1 MRDLDVRRV
10 LHKSL
15 RKAHDEPDTLVLD
28 EFGLCQ
34 GAVRIDVAVVNGELQ
49 GYEIKSAKDTLQ
61 RLPAQAKHYS
71 QVLDRV
77 TLVVAEN
84 HMEALDIIPEW
95 WGVKVASMGKRG
107 AVHVKSLRRTRKNPS
122 IDSYSLAQL
131 LWKDE
136 CLDILSRLG
145 KVRGLKSKPR
155 KVVWEALTESLSL
168 DELRDTVRQ
177 TLKSRSDWRVG

>member
-15 RKAHDEPDTLVLD
+15 RTAHEEPDTLVLD

-34 GAVRIDVAVVNGELQ
+34 GAARIDVAVVNGELQ

-61 RLPAQAKHYS
+61 RLPVQAQCYS

-77 TLVVAEN
+77 TLVVADN
-84 HMEALDIIPEW
+84 HLEALEIIPEW
-95 WGVKVASMGKRG
+95 WGVKVASQGKRG
-107 AVHVKSLRRTRKNPS
+107 AVHFKSLRRALKNPS
-122 IDSYSLAQL
+122 IDSYALSQL

-136 CLDILSRLG
+136 CLAILDGIG
-145 KVRGLKSKPR
+145 KARGLKSKPR
-155 KVVWEALTESLSL
+155 KIIWQALSESLPL
-168 DELRDTVRQ
+168 NELRDTVRQ
-177 TLKSRSDWRVG
+177 TLKNRTEWRSG